1 MFHITW
7 LLPHTHTH
15 THTHKLFKRKNELVS
30 SRVSQKPF
38 AGSREK
44 IFRKGLTFPKGLLF
58 LDRGDCYVEK
68 NVYLYHPSCF
78 GVSCGG
84 LVIADNRCL
93 AFHHP
98 LPFLQRGWIWLF
110 CVECTPASPSL
121 SSCALVWVD
130 LHQGWLHDSDLTNQ
144 NITVPRITIG
154 SEISKVI
161 SQSLWH
167 WKERFHFGFEVFSI
181 QYKKKYTLMLLTT
194 PHSSLQSWP
203 GWLWLWTAGHH
214 LSSMWNLRM
223 KPLWGPESYGT
234 EKTWIL
240 GTLLESLSPDTNIS
254 IEFSINWPLKR
265 FELFSVLVQSRDLLN
280 PLHLSKSNNN
290 SIFKKRFMGI
300 SWQSSG

>member
-1 MFHITW
+1 MLKIVCFI
-7 LLPHTHTH
+7 LPDFYH

-30 SRVSQKPF
+30 SHVSQKPF
-38 AGSREK
+38 AGSKEK

-93 AFHHP
+93 VFHHP
-98 LPFLQRGWIWLF
+98 LPFLQIGWIWLI

-130 LHQGWLHDSDLTNQ
+130 PHQGWLHDSDLTNQ

-161 SQSLWH
+161 SQNLWH
-167 WKERFHFGFEVFSI
+167 WKERFRLVLRYFRYNRKRNIHSCFSPPHIPLSRVDLDGFGCE
-181 QYKKKYTLMLLTT
+181 LLATIF
-194 PHSSLQSWP
+194 PP
-203 GWLWLWTAGHH
+203 C
-214 LSSMWNLRM
+214 
-223 KPLWGPESYGT
+223 E
-234 EKTWIL
+234 IL
-240 GTLLESLSPDTNIS
+240 EWSP
-254 IEFSINWPLKR
+254 
-265 FELFSVLVQSRDLLN
+265 
-280 PLHLSKSNNN
+280 
-290 SIFKKRFMGI
+290 
-300 SWQSSG
+300 SGDRRAMA